1 MQSLRAELAVNLGAS
16 PQEAR
21 EAQAKSLAAQLAASR
36 EQLDWLRLAR
46 DVEVHATGAELHE
59 AEEALVAMRGRHA
72 AREAQADER
81 EQLLLQ
87 QAP

>member
-1 MQSLRAELAVNLGAS
+1 MLVRAYRCGALSRGAHHAALALS
-16 PQEAR
+16 PALSRAR
-21 EAQAKSLAAQLAASR
+21 
-36 EQLDWLRLAR
+36 LRLAR